1 MKRLPC
7 RYLYIL
13 ICIILAGIPA
23 GAVDMT
29 PDLLFRQLEERTE
42 QVFSLVANVR
52 LSSSCGTAFARLSI
66 QSPDK
71 FEMDINDGEFRVLF
85 DGERL
90 WIYISRLNEVMT
102 LDTAGSGGF
111 MSEALRQW
119 VNPREIVTKITRKT
133 MFTFFDI
140 EMDVPPASGGWR
152 MMFNPRAG
160 GIWRRLFDVG
170 TYGMDFAS
178 GTRLPTRVIEYAP
191 DGAERGT
198 LDVLGYTFNEQL
210 PKERFVYE
218 PASGV
223 VQVPISKVLVD
234 KLDDGKQYVI
244 DHIGSWMGE
253 IKKSFSE
260 WGF

>member
-1 MKRLPC
+1 MSRGFY
-7 RYLYIL
+7 RHIYI
-13 ICIILAGIPA
+13 IIIILLAGAPA

-29 PDLLFRQLEERTE
+29 PDLLFSQLEERTE
-42 QVFSLVANVR
+42 QVFSLVAHVR
-52 LSSSCGTAFARLSI
+52 LSSARGKVLARLSI

-71 FEMDINDGEFRVLF
+71 FEMDIDDGEFRVLF

-90 WIYISRLNEVMT
+90 WVYISRLNEVMT

-111 MSEALRQW
+111 VSEALRQW
-119 VNPREIVTKITRKT
+119 VNPREIVTKITRRT

-140 EMDVPPASGGWR
+140 EMGAPLASGGWH
-152 MMFNPRAG
+152 MTFNPRAG
-160 GIWRRLFDVG
+160 GIWRRIFEVG

-178 GTRLPTRVIEYAP
+178 GTCLPTKVIEYAP
-191 DGAERGT
+191 DGTERGT
-198 LDVLGYTFNEQL
+198 LDVLDYTFNEQL

-223 VQVPISKVLVD
+223 VQIPISKVLID

-244 DHIGSWMGE
+244 DHIGSWIGE

>member
-1 MKRLPC
+1 MSRTSRIAVC
-7 RYLYIL
+7 IMVYI
-13 ICIILAGIPA
+13 IFYIIAA
-23 GAVDMT
+23 SAADMT
-29 PDLLFRQLEERTE
+29 PDLLFRQMEERTE

-52 LSSSCGTAFARLSI
+52 LSSVRGTAFARLSI

-71 FEMDINDGEFRVLF
+71 FEMDINDGDFRVLF

-90 WIYISRLNEVMT
+90 WVHISRLNEVMT

-111 MSEALRQW
+111 VSEALRQW

-140 EMDVPPASGGWR
+140 EMALPPASGGWS
-152 MMFNPRAG
+152 MKFNPRAG
-160 GIWRRLFDVG
+160 GIWRRLFEVG
-170 TYGMDFAS
+170 TYAMDFAS
-178 GTRLPTRVIEYAP
+178 GTCLPTRVVEFAP
-191 DGAERGT
+191 DGSERGT
-198 LDVLGYTFNEQL
+198 LEVLGYTFNERL

-223 VQVPISKVLVD
+223 VQIPVSRVLAD
-234 KLDDGKQYVI
+234 KLDDGKQYVL
-244 DHIGSWMGE
+244 DHIGSWLGE
-253 IKKSFSE
+253 IKKSFND

>member
-1 MKRLPC
+1 MTRFINTV
-7 RYLYIL
+7 LYIL
-13 ICIILAGIPA
+13 ICIFIAGDPA
-23 GAVDMT
+23 VAVDMT
-29 PDLLFRQLEERTE
+29 PDLLFRQMEERTE

-52 LSSSCGTAFARLSI
+52 LSSTRGMVLARLSI

-71 FEMDINDGEFRVLF
+71 FEMDIDDGEFRVLF

-90 WIYISRLNEVMT
+90 WVHISRLNEVMT

-111 MSEALRQW
+111 VSEALRQW

-140 EMDVPPASGGWR
+140 GMGVPPAAGGWH
-152 MMFNPRAG
+152 MTFSPRAG

-178 GTRLPTRVIEYAP
+178 GTCLPTRVVEYAP
-191 DGAERGT
+191 GGTERGT
-198 LDVLGYTFNEQL
+198 LEVLGYTFNEQL

-223 VQVPISKVLVD
+223 VQVPVSNVLVD

-244 DHIGSWMGE
+244 DHIGSWVGE
-253 IKKSFSE
+253 IKKSFNE